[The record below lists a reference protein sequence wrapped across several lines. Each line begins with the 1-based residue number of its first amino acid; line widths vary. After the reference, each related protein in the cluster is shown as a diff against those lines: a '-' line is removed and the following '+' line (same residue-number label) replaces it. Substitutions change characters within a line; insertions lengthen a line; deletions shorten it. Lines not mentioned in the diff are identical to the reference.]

1 MTREQI
7 ESEKKE
13 LERQVQVNEDQI
25 KTAQTAI
32 YWLKKRIKVAEAQ
45 LKEMVDEQTPGEALQ
60 DISNGLEK

>member
-7 ESEKKE
+7 ETEKTE
-13 LERQVQVNEDQI
+13 LERQIQVNEDQI

-45 LKEMVDEQTPGEALQ
+45 LKEMGE
-60 DISNGLEK
+60 DGPKS